1 MPTNR
6 KVTINVFD
14 NNTWDEAFDALR
26 MYQEW
31 LNLCTEKF
39 VRLMAQRGVE
49 IAQVNFN
56 NAIYAGVND
65 VQVQFTEKKLKNRYR
80 ATVIAEGEAVA
91 FIEFG
96 TGITQAD
103 NPMERSEVIKGN
115 IVPHGWYGKGKG
127 ANPKGWIF
135 NGSISGIAPPDTS
148 YVRSGTYHTKGNPAN
163 SSLWNAKNQLEQE
176 IAKCIKEAF
185 Q

>member
-14 NNTWDEAFDALR
+14 NSTWDEAFDALR
-26 MYQEW
+26 MYQDW

-39 VRLMAQRGVE
+39 IRLMAQRGVE

-65 VQVQFTEKKLKNRYR
+65 VQVRFTEKKLKNRYR

-103 NPMERSEVIKGN
+103 NPMERSEVVKGN
-115 IVPHGWYGKGKG
+115 IVPHGWYGKGMG
-127 ANPKGWIF
+127 ANPKGWIY
-135 NGSISGIAPPDTS
+135 NGQPGNAPDT
-148 YVRSGTYHTKGNPAN
+148 YEIKPGVVRTRGNPAN